1 MSNNLYFF
9 NSKTKS
15 RILHFEERDQMLTLF
30 EFIDPVG
37 YLRDPQDQMSFVE
50 IYNHADRTYY
60 VTYGF
65 EHIVVEE
72 LLKDDIQQD

>member
-1 MSNNLYFF
+1 
-9 NSKTKS
+9 
-15 RILHFEERDQMLTLF
+15 LF